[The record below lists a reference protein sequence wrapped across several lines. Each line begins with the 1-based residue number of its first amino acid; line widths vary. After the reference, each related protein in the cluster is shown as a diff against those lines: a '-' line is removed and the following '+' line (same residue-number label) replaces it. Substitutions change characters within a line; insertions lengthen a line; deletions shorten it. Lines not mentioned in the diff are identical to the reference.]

1 VLLGLAGLSSAVVL
15 GVATSARYVRVS
27 CGESCARRHAMPY
40 CCGVLQEHVHKNL
53 QKVAANFAATLPP
66 ATSTPTAPQALSSS
80 SSSMPQPLQPSSVA
94 NMSNRDVGD
103 SRAGVSK
110 GPASL
115 IDKLQGL
122 RTTTLAASTASQECK
137 DFKDGCSKPAPASKF
152 DIPLIGGLT
161 GEGRSAGG
169 TATPQAAAAAGE
181 TGGPPDVRASLSL
194 SQSQTVL
201 SLQERLARLRA

>member
-1 VLLGLAGLSSAVVL
+1 MA
-15 GVATSARYVRVS
+15 YW
-27 CGESCARRHAMPY
+27 
-40 CCGVLQEHVHKNL
+40 CGVLQEHVHKNL
-53 QKVAANFAATLPP
+53 QKVAVNFAAAVP
-66 ATSTPTAPQALSSS
+66 ATSTPTAQALSSS

-115 IDKLQGL
+115 MDKLQGL
-122 RTTTLAASTASQECK
+122 RTTTLAASAASQESK
-137 DFKDGCSKPAPASKF
+137 DLKDGCSKPAAASKF
-152 DIPLIGGLT
+152 DTPLIGGLAA
-161 GEGRSAGG
+161 EGRSAGG
-169 TATPQAAAAAGE
+169 TAASQAAAAAGE
-181 TGGPPDVRASLSL
+181 TGGPPAVRTSLSL

>member
-1 VLLGLAGLSSAVVL
+1 VRACVVWRELCAQTCTALLF
-15 GVATSARYVRVS
+15 
-27 CGESCARRHAMPY
+27 
-40 CCGVLQEHVHKNL
+40 GVLQEHVHKNL
-53 QKVAANFAATLPP
+53 QKVAANLAATLP
-66 ATSTPTAPQALSSS
+66 ATSTPTAPQALSTSS
-80 SSSMPQPLQPSSVA
+80 SISSMPQPLQPSSVA
-94 NMSNRDVGD
+94 NMSNRDIGD

-115 IDKLQGL
+115 MDKLQGL
-122 RTTTLAASTASQECK
+122 RTTTLAASTASHECK
-137 DFKDGCSKPAPASKF
+137 DFKDGCSKPTPASKF
-152 DIPLIGGLT
+152 DTPLIGGLT

-169 TATPQAAAAAGE
+169 TATQQAAAAAGE

>member
-1 VLLGLAGLSSAVVL
+1 M
-15 GVATSARYVRVS
+15 RVS
-27 CGESCARRHAMPY
+27 CGESCARRHSMPY
-40 CCGVLQEHVHKNL
+40 FCGVLQEHVHKNL
-53 QKVAANFAATLPP
+53 QKVAANLAAALP
-66 ATSTPTAPQALSSS
+66 AASTPTALQALSS

-115 IDKLQGL
+115 MDKLQGL
-122 RTTTLAASTASQECK
+122 RTTTLAASAASQDCK
-137 DFKDGCSKPAPASKF
+137 EFKDGCTKPAPASKF
-152 DIPLIGGLT
+152 DTQLMGGLT
-161 GEGRSAGG
+161 AEGRSAGG
-169 TATPQAAAAAGE
+169 AATPQAAAAAGE